1 MAGTSS
7 IKSKIMLLV
16 LVPLFVWIG
25 AFELLP
31 IGRMIIMSFQDD
43 AGQGFTLGQY
53 VKSLNSPL
61 YGQAIINSFKVSF
74 VSSVAGIAISLVCA
88 YSITRFTTK
97 LRDAMLMISNMIT
110 NFVGV
115 PLAFAYM
122 ILLGGNGMFL
132 LIARKLG
139 LSTIGSFDLYS
150 QSGLIMTYIYYQTPL
165 SILLI
170 YPIYYGIRQEWR
182 EASSL
187 LGASTSRFWLHIGL
201 PVMLPG
207 ILGTFSILMANA
219 LGAYATAYALTGIN
233 YNLLTIRIGSLVSG
247 DIFPNFQLG
256 SALAV
261 ILAAMMLLSLFI
273 NEWISRWS
281 RRRGL

>member
-1 MAGTSS
+1 MARTSA
-7 IKSKIMLLV
+7 IQNKMMLLV
-16 LVPLFVWIG
+16 LIPLVLWIG

-31 IGRMIIMSFQDD
+31 IIRMIFMSFQDD

-53 VKSLNSPL
+53 VESFASPL
-61 YGQAIINSFKVSF
+61 YRQSIVNSIKISFFSSGVAMLIAII
-74 VSSVAGIAISLVCA
+74 CA

-97 LRDAMLMISNMIT
+97 LRDRMLMISNMIT

-122 ILLGGNGMFL
+122 ILLGGNGAFMVMARELGWDL
-132 LIARKLG
+132 LAG
-139 LSTIGSFDLYS
+139 FDLYS
-150 QSGLIMTYIYYQTPL
+150 GSGLLLTYIYYQTPL
-165 SILLI
+165 SILLV
-170 YPIYYGIRQEWR
+170 YPIYYAIRSEWK
-182 EASSL
+182 EAASL
-187 LGASTSRFWLHIGL
+187 LGASTWNFWRYIGL

-207 ILGTFSILMANA
+207 LLGTFSILMANS

-233 YNLLTIRIGSLVSG
+233 YNLLTIRIAALVSG

-261 ILAAMMLLSLFI
+261 ILAVIMLISLFI
-273 NEWISRWS
+273 NEQMSRWS